1 MRKGGRDV
9 RKGKYAGRVC
19 AGAVAAATAAS
30 LFFTL
35 PQNGMTLAAGV
46 GSFLSGPVQ
55 AIYAAASLAAGSESA
70 SVPAG
75 GALPSQAP
83 APSAAGGGAASFSAP
98 AASESSAA
106 AAAPVFSDQVADT
119 YTLTDDTAPAGAG
132 AVVEKTF
139 TQAAGG
145 IYTACGQGTIRNN
158 TSTGAAEIAAAVSEG
173 LPFAIEVGSSEPQV
187 LILHTHATEAYRTHA
202 GLWFAPD
209 DTARSTDTDVD
220 MCAVGRVM
228 TETLNAA
235 GIRTLHDETL
245 NDYPSYT
252 GSYENSRAVAQRY
265 LKEYP
270 SIKVILD
277 VHRDAMEANGTRIA
291 PVCTIGGRQAA
302 QVMVICGCSNG
313 TTVPI
318 PDCHQNLRFA
328 AAWEK
333 QMEGDHPGFTRP
345 VLYSYR
351 YYNQDLSTGAL
362 LIEVGGHGNSLDE
375 ALYAGHL
382 AAASLAALF
391 GA

>member
-1 MRKGGRDV
+1 V
-9 RKGKYAGRVC
+9 RKGKYAGRLC

-35 PQNGMTLAAGV
+35 PQGGPAFAAGL

-55 AIYAAASLAAGSESA
+55 AICAAASVVCAGSTGDSA
-70 SVPAG
+70 SAEGTKPAAT
-75 GALPSQAP
+75 ALPAQ
-83 APSAAGGGAASFSAP
+83 SAAGGASASAKTGGESGA
-98 AASESSAA
+98 ESSAA
-106 AAAPVFSDQVADT
+106 AAAPVFSDNIADS
-119 YTLTDDTAPAGAG
+119 YALSDDSAPEGAG
-132 AVVEKTF
+132 TVAEKTF

-158 TSTGAAEIAAAVSEG
+158 TSTDNAEIAAAVSEG
-173 LPFAIEVGSSEPQV
+173 LPFSIEVGSSEPQV
-187 LILHTHATEAYRTHA
+187 LILHTHATETYRTHA
-202 GLWFAPD
+202 GLWFAPE

-265 LKEYP
+265 LKDYP

-291 PVCTIGGRQAA
+291 PVCSIGGRQAA
-302 QVMVICGCSNG
+302 QVMLICGCNNG

-328 AAWEK
+328 AAWEQ
-333 QMEGDHPGFTRP
+333 QMEKNYPGFTRP

-382 AAASLAALF
+382 AAQALAALF